1 MQIMFSGQRFQESP
15 LNIMYLSQ
23 YQFQTLILY
32 CRITKSTQKGVVQSP
47 KHDVKH
53 RQDRPDIDA
62 MLARVKSVDLDMD
75 TRLDAVKTIRKL
87 QVMVMV
93 YK

>member
-1 MQIMFSGQRFQESP
+1 M
-15 LNIMYLSQ
+15 
-23 YQFQTLILY
+23 
-32 CRITKSTQKGVVQSP
+32 
-47 KHDVKH
+47 KH

-93 YK
+93 YKSQQQFREPL